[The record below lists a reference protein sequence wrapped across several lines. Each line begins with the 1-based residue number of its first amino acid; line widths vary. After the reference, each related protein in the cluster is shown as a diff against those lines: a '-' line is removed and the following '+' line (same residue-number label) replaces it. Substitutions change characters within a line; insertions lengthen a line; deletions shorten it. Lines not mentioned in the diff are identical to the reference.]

1 MTMKDG
7 NKLEAVKK
15 FILERKYALWLLLWL
30 AYGLWYALLNR
41 FQTNCHLI
49 HMAVDDKIP
58 FLPVFSIFYVIWYL
72 YIAFAL
78 LLTLIKSKRDFLVMC
93 CLIFLALFSSLIV
106 CTIYPSMHDL
116 RPADSEMGT
125 SFFADVVRWHYNHDE
140 PRVILPSM
148 HCIVAIVITVG
159 LICSDTCKGNW
170 LVRIL
175 CPILSV
181 LIMLSTVFIK
191 QHSFADVLLAIAM
204 SIPVC
209 LLTYFVILPRKRFEE
224 QAAPAAP
231 EEAAEPDLP
240 PEAPPAEQPAAAMLF
255 LSQDDEFK
263 AEREELAASEEGPE
277 EEK

>member
-7 NKLEAVKK
+7 NKLEVVKK

-41 FQTNCHLI
+41 FQTHCHLI

-58 FLPVFSIFYVIWYL
+58 FLPVFSVFYVMWYL

-170 LVRIL
+170 IVRIL

-191 QHSFADVLLAIAM
+191 QHSFADVLLAIGM

-209 LLTYFVILPRKRFEE
+209 LLTYFVILPKKRFEKD
-224 QAAPAAP
+224 AAPLEQ
-231 EEAAEPDLP
+231 EEASP
-240 PEAPPAEQPAAAMLF
+240 APADANDPLNDPAPTMLF
-255 LSQDDEFK
+255 LSQDDEFE
-263 AEREELAASEEGPE
+263 AEREELAASGEDQKEE
-277 EEK
+277 